1 MCVNPVTRC
10 SEWAGSGVWSCAMHH
25 SFRLTRWGKDESG
38 MVAPL
43 FGMLIV
49 PIVLLI
55 GIAVD
60 YSRAM
65 NVQDRLQ
72 LSVDAAIV
80 AAMGPNTLEGERIKK
95 AQDMFLMNFYKG
107 ANAEQRAAMDSAL
120 FVKGLTVSFV
130 PNDDGTKIVAK
141 VDGKVKTIFGGIA
154 GINSINT
161 AGRAVVE
168 AEQGTGQKVEIGM
181 MIDLTG
187 SMGATRNGQTK
198 IDGLKTAAQDLLD
211 KLYPEG
217 DDPNVRVA
225 IAPMADYVNAGEYAA
240 AVTGLSDTGS
250 YAKTDNLTSTRQGRF
265 SGSYS
270 GYYGNSQPAGSQF
283 GATSASS
290 GGATY
295 SNSFCTG
302 DNQWETYNGSPVG
315 QEVRY
320 YSTGAVWIPGRW
332 YSKERRYNYY
342 TNSYYW
348 SYDDHWGD
356 WVRPNRSSNCTEAA
370 DQSGKLITCVTER
383 TATSTRYT
391 DDAPTGGNYVG
402 AYNQS
407 ATGTTNKLN
416 YSADGKCYVAGR
428 ELPEIVPLTS
438 SKSKLEEFFDTATIG
453 GATPGHIGH
462 AWAWYMISPKWSS
475 IWPSDSRPAE
485 YADTGTRKIAIIM
498 TDGEYNTQYSNA
510 TSRAQALAL
519 CSNMKA
525 SGVTVYTIGFGFST
539 SAQAGDGSSEG
550 NAKDLMTQCSS
561 GANHYFFPYDASA
574 LSEVFENIGDTIK
587 GNAPVMS
594 SLKLKE

>member
-1 MCVNPVTRC
+1 MKISRLIRDDR
-10 SEWAGSGVWSCAMHH
+10 GVI
-25 SFRLTRWGKDESG
+25 
-38 MVAPL
+38 APF

-65 NVQDRLQ
+65 RVQDRLQ
-72 LSVDAAIV
+72 NSVDAAIV
-80 AAMGPNTLEGERIKK
+80 AAMGPNTLADQRIQK

-107 ANAEQRAAMDSAL
+107 ASAEQRSAFDKAT
-120 FVKGLTVSFV
+120 FVKGLNVSFV
-130 PNDDGTKIVAK
+130 PSEDGNTIVAK
-141 VDGKVKTIFGGIA
+141 VNGKVKTFFGGIA
-154 GINSINT
+154 GINAIT
-161 AGRAVVE
+161 TEGHAVVE

-198 IDGLKTAAQDLLD
+198 IAGLKDAAQDLLD
-211 KLYPEG
+211 KLYPAG

-240 AVTGLSDTGS
+240 TVTGLPGTGS
-250 YAKTDNLTSTRQGRF
+250 YARSENLTSTRQGRF

-270 GYYGNSQPAGSQF
+270 GYYGNSPPAGSQF
-283 GATSASS
+283 GATSAAS
-290 GGATY
+290 GGATF

-302 DNQWETYNGSPVG
+302 NGAWETYNGSPVG
-315 QEVRY
+315 EEVRY
-320 YSTGAVWIPGRW
+320 YSTGAVWISGRW
-332 YSKERRYNYY
+332 YSKERRWSSR

-348 SYDDHWGD
+348 DYEDHYGD

-370 DQSGKLITCVTER
+370 DQQGALITCVTER
-383 TATSTRYT
+383 TGTATRYT
-391 DDAPTGGNYVG
+391 DDAPSAGAYVG
-402 AYNQS
+402 PYNQS
-407 ATGTTNKLN
+407 VTGATNKLN

-453 GATPGHIGH
+453 GATPGHLGH

-525 SGVTVYTIGFGFST
+525 AGVTVYTIGFGFST
-539 SAQAGDGSSEG
+539 SSQAGDGSSEG

-561 GANHYFFPYDASA
+561 GANHYYFPYDASA
-574 LSEVFENIGDTIK
+574 LSEVFESIGDTIK